1 MRRPRPVALVAA
13 ALAAAI
19 AVQGCASGNGP
30 PVAAPPEHPCGPE
43 VDRTTAR
50 VVDVYAAM
58 LARLAQRREHE
69 RGGVAGA
76 EVLYLVDHAVP
87 EFHPS
92 GVPDW
97 EKRTPAPASTSTVEF
112 TPAVR
117 RCLEGARLNGLPPI
131 RLVDGY
137 DDPAIRSEPVLV
149 KGGRPGEEAPRRYLD
164 GLLFYIGGVPD
175 RGHRVP
181 LDASSSNATYDWNGG
196 LFVLQRRAGVW
207 RVTEMARTWVA

>member
-1 MRRPRPVALVAA
+1 MRRRRLAGMVAAVLAGVLAVPGCADLDAAPVAVP
-13 ALAAAI
+13 
-19 AVQGCASGNGP
+19 VQ
-30 PVAAPPEHPCGPE
+30 HPCGPE
-43 VDRTTAR
+43 VDRATAR

-58 LARLAQRREHE
+58 LAHLAQRRERE
-69 RGGVAGA
+69 RGAA
-76 EVLYLVDHAVP
+76 KVLYLVDHAVP

-92 GVPDW
+92 GVPEW
-97 EKRTPAPASTSTVEF
+97 EKRTPAPASTSTAEF

-137 DDPAIRSEPVLV
+137 DDPAIRSEAVPVKDWPAGDV
-149 KGGRPGEEAPRRYLD
+149 QPRRYLD
-164 GLLFYIGGVPD
+164 GLLFSLGGVPD
-175 RGHRVP
+175 RGYRVA
-181 LDASSSNATYDWNGG
+181 LAASSSNATYDWSGG